1 MCVDFWVYDV
11 YRFINY
17 GLREDK
23 NRIGIKGLED
33 CGLKWGK

>member
-1 MCVDFWVYDV
+1 LEI
-11 YRFINY
+11 RRGIRGY